1 MAASKTC
8 TMARAKVIAP
18 LALTVFVWVFL
29 MNLMDLLAY
38 RFLPWIGEHIFGLPA
53 LRVVPS
59 ADVNIT
65 LSMALGVFILIIFY
79 SIKMK
84 GVGGFVKELTMQPFN
99 HWAFIP
105 VNLILEG

>member
-1 MAASKTC
+1 M
-8 TMARAKVIAP
+8 
-18 LALTVFVWVFL
+18 
-29 MNLMDLLAY
+29 
-38 RFLPWIGEHIFGLPA
+38 
-53 LRVVPS
+53 
-59 ADVNIT
+59 NIT

-105 VNLILEG
+105 CQLNRLKG